1 MRSRVRAALS
11 YSNVMSTL
19 ALMLALGGTSYAAIG
34 LGKSSVTSR
43 NIARGAVTSAKIKN
57 GAVTSAKL
65 AHGAV
70 TAVAVK
76 AGSLLGSDLAPGAI
90 PAANDPGP
98 PIGPAGGDL
107 TGSYPN
113 PTVKVTLPAAT
124 TLTLGSGY
132 TGAPTD
138 GQPEASCYLDREGIV
153 HLHGALHSATSGATA
168 SGIATLPAACP
179 PPPGAIGFVVP
190 GNLSNMV
197 TADPEYFAITLN
209 TNGTIDNPAGIAG
222 IAGNATDAK
231 DNISL
236 DGLSYRV
243 R

>member
-1 MRSRVRAALS
+1 MRSRLGTALS
-11 YSNVMSTL
+11 YSNMMATL
-19 ALMLALGGTSYAAIG
+19 ALMIALGGTSYAAIR
-34 LGKSSVTSR
+34 LGKNSVTAR
-43 NIARGAVTSAKIKN
+43 NIANGAVTTAKIKN

-70 TAVAVK
+70 TAVTVK
-76 AGSLLGSDLAPGAI
+76 ARSLIARDLAPGVI

-98 PIGPAGGDL
+98 PTGAASGDL
-107 TGSYPN
+107 TGSYPS

-124 TLTLGSGY
+124 TLTLGLGY

-153 HLHGALHSATSGATA
+153 HLQGALHSATSGATA

-179 PPPGAIGFVVP
+179 PPPTAIGFVVP

-197 TADPEYFAITLN
+197 TANPEYFAITIN
-209 TNGTIDNPAGIAG
+209 PNGTIDNPAGIAG
-222 IAGNATDAK
+222 NATDPK

>member
-1 MRSRVRAALS
+1 MAPLRRQRLRRC
-11 YSNVMSTL
+11 
-19 ALMLALGGTSYAAIG
+19 GDG
-34 LGKSSVTSR
+34 R
-43 NIARGAVTSAKIKN
+43 QARPR
-57 GAVTSAKL
+57 
-65 AHGAV
+65 AV
-70 TAVAVK
+70 TAANVK
-76 AGSLLGSDLAPGAI
+76 AGSLVGSDLAPGVV
-90 PAANDPGP
+90 PAANDAGP

-113 PTVKVTLPAAT
+113 PAVKVTLPAAS
-124 TLTLGSGY
+124 TLMLGLGY
-132 TGAPTD
+132 TSPPTD

-153 HLHGALHSATSGATA
+153 HFQGALHSATSGATA

-179 PPPGAIGFVVP
+179 PPPNAIGFVVP
-190 GNLSNMV
+190 GSLSNMV

-209 TNGTIDNPAGIAG
+209 ANGTIDNPAG

>member
-1 MRSRVRAALS
+1 MGSRMRAALS
-11 YSNVMSTL
+11 YSNVIATL
-19 ALMLALGGTSYAAIG
+19 ALMIALGGTSYAAVT
-34 LGKSSVTSR
+34 LGKNSVRSR
-43 NIARGAVTSAKIKN
+43 NIANGAVTSSKIKN
-57 GAVTSAKL
+57 GAVTGAKL
-65 AHGAV
+65 GRGAV
-70 TAVAVK
+70 TAATVK
-76 AGSLLGSDLAPGAI
+76 AGSLVGSDLAPGVV

-107 TGSYPN
+107 TGSYPS
-113 PTVKVTLPAAT
+113 PTVKVTLPAAS
-124 TLTLGSGY
+124 TLTLGLGY
-132 TGAPTD
+132 TGPPTD

-153 HLHGALHSATSGATA
+153 HLQGALHSATSGATA

-179 PPPGAIGFVVP
+179 PPPSAIGFVVP

-197 TADPEYFAITLN
+197 TSGPEYFAITLN
-209 TNGTIDNPAGIAG
+209 ANGTIDNPAGIAG
-222 IAGNATDAK
+222 NATDAQ

>member
-1 MRSRVRAALS
+1 MGSRVRAALS
-11 YSNVMSTL
+11 YSNVIATL
-19 ALMLALGGTSYAAIG
+19 ALMIALGGTSYAAVT
-34 LGKSSVTSR
+34 LGRYSVRSR
-43 NIARGAVTSAKIKN
+43 NIANGAVTSSKIKN
-57 GAVTSAKL
+57 GAVTDAKL
-65 AHGAV
+65 GHGAV
-70 TAVAVK
+70 TAATVK
-76 AGSLLGSDLAPGAI
+76 AGSLVASDLAPGLV

-107 TGSYPN
+107 TGSYPS
-113 PTVKVTLPAAT
+113 PTVKVTLPAAS
-124 TLTLGSGY
+124 TLTLGLGY

-138 GQPEASCYLDREGIV
+138 GQPQASCYLDREGIV
-153 HLHGALHSATSGATA
+153 HLQGALHSATSGATA

-179 PPPGAIGFVVP
+179 PPPSAIGFVVP

-197 TADPEYFAITLN
+197 TSDPEYFAITLN
-209 TNGTIDNPAGIAG
+209 TNGTIDNPAG

>member
-1 MRSRVRAALS
+1 MFSRMGAALS
-11 YSNVMSTL
+11 YSNVIATL
-19 ALMLALGGTSYAAIG
+19 ALMIALGGTSYAAVT
-34 LGKSSVTSR
+34 LGKNSVRSR
-43 NIARGAVTSAKIKN
+43 NIANGAVTSSKIKN
-57 GAVTSAKL
+57 GAVTGVKL
-65 AHGAV
+65 GRGAV
-70 TAVAVK
+70 TAANVK
-76 AGSLLGSDLAPGAI
+76 AGSLVGSDLAPGVA
-90 PAANDPGP
+90 PAANDAGP
-98 PIGPAGGDL
+98 RIGPAGGDL

-113 PTVKVTLPAAT
+113 PAVKGTLPAAS
-124 TLTLGSGY
+124 TLTLGLGY
-132 TGAPTD
+132 TSPPTD

-153 HLHGALHSATSGATA
+153 HLQGALHSATSGATA

-179 PPPGAIGFVVP
+179 PPPNAIGFVVP
-190 GNLSNMV
+190 GSLSNMV

-209 TNGTIDNPAGIAG
+209 ANGTIDNPAG

>member
-1 MRSRVRAALS
+1 MGSRMRAALS
-11 YSNVMSTL
+11 YSNVIATL
-19 ALMLALGGTSYAAIG
+19 ALMIALGGTSYAAVT
-34 LGKSSVTSR
+34 LGKNSVRSR
-43 NIARGAVTSAKIKN
+43 NIANGAVTSSKIKN
-57 GAVTSAKL
+57 GAVTGAKL
-65 AHGAV
+65 SRGAV
-70 TAVAVK
+70 TAATVK
-76 AGSLLGSDLAPGAI
+76 AGSLVGSDLAPGVV

-107 TGSYPN
+107 TGSYPS
-113 PTVKVTLPAAT
+113 PTVKVTLPAAS
-124 TLTLGSGY
+124 TLTLGLGY
-132 TGAPTD
+132 TGPPTD

-153 HLHGALHSATSGATA
+153 HLQGALHSATSGATA

-179 PPPGAIGFVVP
+179 PPPSAIGFVVP

-197 TADPEYFAITLN
+197 TSDPEYFAITLN
-209 TNGTIDNPAGIAG
+209 ANGTIDNPAG

>member
-1 MRSRVRAALS
+1 MGSRIRGALS
-11 YSNVMSTL
+11 YSNVIATL
-19 ALMLALGGTSYAAIG
+19 ALMVALGGTSYAAVT
-34 LGKSSVTSR
+34 LGKNSVRSR
-43 NIARGAVTSAKIKN
+43 NIANGAVTSSKIKN
-57 GAVTSAKL
+57 GAVTGAKL
-65 AHGAV
+65 GRGV
-70 TAVAVK
+70 V
-76 AGSLLGSDLAPGAI
+76 

-107 TGSYPN
+107 TGSYPS
-113 PTVKVTLPAAT
+113 PTVKVTLPAAS
-124 TLTLGSGY
+124 TLALGLGY
-132 TGAPTD
+132 TGPPTD
-138 GQPEASCYLDREGIV
+138 GQLEASCYLDREGIV
-153 HLHGALHSATSGATA
+153 HLQGALHSATSGATA

-179 PPPGAIGFVVP
+179 PPPNAIGFVVP

-197 TADPEYFAITLN
+197 TSTPEYFAITLN
-209 TNGTIDNPAGIAG
+209 ADGTIDNPAG